1 MPAMPVRELD
11 SSSGVPFYRQIKD
24 ILRHE
29 ISNGEV
35 DGQTPIT
42 EALLLDRF
50 EVSRAPIRQALKEL
64 ADEGFVYRR
73 QGKGT
78 FPVPGAHVHR
88 PADVRPGGFQ
98 DYLIERGMRP
108 ASRITDLGR
117 IKPPENVQDQLGL
130 RDAETTLHFRR
141 VISVE
146 DEPLAANEVYVLTP
160 EDFTPTTEELEEA
173 GSVFTL
179 LEQRYGITVTRA
191 ANEAWAT
198 GADENL
204 AAALAIEVGTPV
216 LSIDSIFYGR
226 DGHPLGWRSAIH
238 RPDEFKFHFVTGR

>member
-1 MPAMPVRELD
+1 MPVRELD

-35 DGQTPIT
+35 DSQTPIT
-42 EALLLDRF
+42 EALLLERF
-50 EVSRAPIRQALKEL
+50 DVSRAPIRQALKEL

-88 PADVRPGGFQ
+88 PADIRPGGFQ
-98 DYLIERGMRP
+98 DYLLERGMHP
-108 ASRITDLGR
+108 TSVVNSLGR
-117 IKPPENVQDQLGL
+117 VRPPENVRSLL
-130 RDAETTLHFRR
+130 ETADTVELLHFRR
-141 VISVE
+141 IISVE
-146 DEPLAANEVYVLTP
+146 GEPLAANEVYVVAP
-160 EDFTPTTEELEEA
+160 DDFETTVEELISA
-173 GSVFTL
+173 GSVFSL
-179 LEQRYGITVTRA
+179 LEDRYGLSVARA

-198 GADENL
+198 AAEDEL
-204 AAALAIEVGTPV
+204 AAALGIEVGTPV
-216 LSIDSIFYGR
+216 LSIDSVFYAR
-226 DGHPLGWRSAIH
+226 DGRPLGWRSAMH

>member
-1 MPAMPVRELD
+1 MPVRELD

-29 ISNGEV
+29 ISSGEV

-98 DYLIERGMRP
+98 DYLLERGMHP
-108 ASRITDLGR
+108 TSVVNSLGR
-117 IKPPENVQDQLGL
+117 VRPPEHVRSLLETADT
-130 RDAETTLHFRR
+130 AELLHFRR
-141 VISVE
+141 IISVE
-146 DEPLAANEVYVLTP
+146 GEPLAANEVYVVAP
-160 EDFTPTTEELEEA
+160 EDFDTTVEELIDA
-173 GSVFTL
+173 GSVFAL
-179 LEQRYGITVTRA
+179 LEDRYGLAVTRA

-198 GADENL
+198 TAEDEL
-204 AAALAIEVGTPV
+204 AAALGVKVGTPV
-216 LSIDSIFYGR
+216 LSIDSVFYAR
-226 DGHPLGWRSAIH
+226 DGRPLGWRSAMH